1 MQDIMAVGADLAKTV
16 GTSQGGWPEAGE
28 GQQSRSDD
36 DAAVRLRCRYCAQF
50 EVRDHLGGATQRSS
64 FHST

>member
-1 MQDIMAVGADLAKTV
+1 MQDIMAVGADLAKTLEPLKAD
-16 GTSQGGWPEAGE
+16 GQMGE
-28 GQQSRSDD
+28 CQHSKSDD